1 MTTKLLPAFLAA
13 ALLAAVPAKA
23 DDLFIKEQ
31 KLTEYLAKDRLIGAK
46 VTGADGKIIGDVED
60 LIIDTD
66 DHIAGVIMGVG
77 GFLGLG
83 EKKVAV
89 KPSALKFEATD
100 GKINVQMAA
109 ATKDVL
115 ASAPAYQRVA
125 PPKGIMERATSKLQE
140 LKDKSS
146 VTAKDALDSAQKN
159 AGPALEQAK
168 EKANEAYEKAKS
180 AAKDAMEKAKEAAK
194 PSAPAEAPKP

>member
-1 MTTKLLPAFLAA
+1 MTTKHFSVFLAA
-13 ALLAAVPAKA
+13 AMLAALPAKA
-23 DDLFIKEQ
+23 DDLFLKEQ
-31 KLTEYLAKDRLIGAK
+31 KFTEYLAKDRLIGAK

-100 GKINVQMAA
+100 GKISVSMAG
-109 ATKDVL
+109 ATKDAL
-115 ASAPAYQRVA
+115 AAAPAYQRVT
-125 PPKGIMERATSKLQE
+125 PPKGLMERATSKLQE

-146 VTAKDALDSAQKN
+146 ETAKEALDSAQKN

-168 EKANEAYEKAKS
+168 EKANDVYEKAKS
-180 AAKDAMEKAKEAAK
+180 AAKDAMDKAKEAAK
-194 PSAPAEAPKP
+194 SAAPAEAPKP